1 MWIEALEERR
11 NPSRERFEIRDTQ
24 GEVLLV
30 LPFSEIAEI
39 APDSR
44 RPPWSFGA
52 LQKNID
58 RAIGLQREVRSQI
71 DVARM
76 RLSETKES
84 LDRLEAIMGAQSG
97 R

>member
-1 MWIEALEERR
+1 MWIEALAERR

-39 APDSR
+39 SPAPR
-44 RPPWSFGA
+44 RSPWSFGS
-52 LQKNID
+52 LQKNMD
-58 RAIGLQREVRSQI
+58 QAVSLQGEVRRQI
-71 DVARM
+71 DVARK

-84 LDRLEAIMGAQSG
+84 LARLDAIMSAQSG